1 MKNKLT
7 ISFEGDHVLVLAE
20 GDKDMEFAEDLWTQ
34 VSDLCRTEN
43 CFNVLAISRSSR
55 TLEALDAYEYTRLYR
70 RLGIDKRYRI
80 AWVELEP
87 HATDIA
93 SFIDTILSDHGFG
106 DRFFQSEEEARE
118 WLLGAGGD

>member
-34 VSDLCRTEN
+34 VSDLCRAEN

-70 RLGIDKRYRI
+70 KLGIDRRYRI

-87 HATDIA
+87 HATDMA
-93 SFIDTILSDHGFG
+93 SFIDTILSDCGFG
-106 DRFFQSEEEARE
+106 DRFFLSEAEARE
-118 WLLGAGGD
+118 WLLGTGDD